1 MRHHELIR
9 AVGQIFRRLGRTARL
24 RETTSDEIEEGVM
37 MEGPESTT
45 DRMQLDDLDA
55 EVVEDLDVDEQA
67 DRVRG
72 GWDTFTGTI
81 SN

>member
-1 MRHHELIR
+1 
-9 AVGQIFRRLGRTARL
+9 
-24 RETTSDEIEEGVM
+24 
-37 MEGPESTT
+37 MEGPESTI

-72 GWDTFTGTI
+72 GWDTLTTTI